1 MKIVIANG
9 MHSAD
14 YIIHKYHNRYNDLIV
29 INNREEACRY
39 LSMNNDIPVMYGQ
52 ATRESDLREV
62 GAENAELFIAL
73 SKNDMENYVACQTA
87 KKLLNVKRCIST
99 VTNPKNVDI
108 FKELGIDSVLS
119 STYILGEQIRNA
131 ASIENLINSL
141 SLEDEKIII
150 VELKITD
157 KLRVEGICLKDIGI
171 SDIGSISVIIRG
183 QKSIIPNGNTQLM
196 ADDKVLLVT
205 NEENREAVLKV
216 FKRKK

>member
-1 MKIVIANG
+1 
-9 MHSAD
+9 
-14 YIIHKYHNRYNDLIV
+14 
-29 INNREEACRY
+29 
-39 LSMNNDIPVMYGQ
+39 
-52 ATRESDLREV
+52 
-62 GAENAELFIAL
+62 
-73 SKNDMENYVACQTA
+73 
-87 KKLLNVKRCIST
+87 VKRCIST

-157 KLRVEGICLKDIGI
+157 KLRVEGMCLKDIGI